1 MAAERLPGMNVMPYE
16 MKSVV
21 CRDVQCC
28 VSGLCMVKAVWM
40 APSDALWLL
49 FCRSLA
55 TLLSTHAR
63 VRAGWFEGFAV
74 QPCGSQWWRQ
84 LPGPKGLGRR
94 RVVCCLHPKRGL
106 TRPSACV
113 LVQRRVGTAFSLW
126 LSCWQ
131 CHASC
136 ATVRGARRR
145 PLLPMGGGA
154 MCRVEAE
161 RGTIM
166 GHV

>member
-1 MAAERLPGMNVMPYE
+1 M
-16 MKSVV
+16 
-21 CRDVQCC
+21 QCC
-28 VSGLCMVKAVWM
+28 VSALCMVKAVWM
-40 APSDALWLL
+40 APSDALWRL
-49 FCRSLA
+49 FCRSRA
-55 TLLSTHAR
+55 TLLPTTHTPSGR
-63 VRAGWFEGFAV
+63 LVRGVCSATVW
-74 QPCGSQWWRQ
+74 QQWWRH

-113 LVQRRVGTAFSLW
+113 IVQRRVGTAFSL

-145 PLLPMGGGA
+145 PLLPMGGRPCVEWRQRDDNGLCMTDSGA
-154 MCRVEAE
+154 WWQPQRPHTLDSLSFVVA
-161 RGTIM
+161 G
-166 GHV
+166 